1 MSTIGDFI
9 INNSLAVFVGGMIGF
24 SVFVVISFI
33 EGGIET
39 IADAIKSRR
48 KQDEAEAEDR

>member
-1 MSTIGDFI
+1 MATIGDFI

-39 IADAIKSRR
+39 IADAIKSRH